1 MNIDELYEQ
10 AMYQEYLYSI
20 CQHQCDGMNN
30 CKMFAEGNDIGC
42 LKTYHYYLNLIK
54 KLKS

>member
-20 CQHQCDGMNN
+20 CQHQCDGMSN
-30 CKMFAEGNDIGC
+30 CKMFAEGNNIGC
-42 LKTYHYYLNLIK
+42 LKAYHYYLDLIK
-54 KLKS
+54 NFQS

>member
-10 AMYQEYLYSI
+10 AIYQEYLYSI
-20 CQHQCDGMNN
+20 CQHQCDGMGN

-42 LKTYHYYLNLIK
+42 LKTYHYYLNLIE
-54 KLKS
+54 KLQT